1 MRTEAVVFDRA
12 APVVVH
18 HFRTVFFRADAVH
31 PVVFVGEAA
40 ARPAE
45 VGDFQFF
52 QGIQH
57 VVSIA
62 LCIGYFGFG
71 ADPKPAIDTGPE
83 VFGELTVDM
92 FADLL
97 VSLLRIDTD
106 ARVFLGEEGQCGG
119 CH

>member
-1 MRTEAVVFDRA
+1 
-12 APVVVH
+12 
-18 HFRTVFFRADAVH
+18 
-31 PVVFVGEAA
+31 VGEAA

-57 VVSIA
+57 VVPIA

-83 VFGELTVDM
+83 VFGELAVDM

>member
-1 MRTEAVVFDRA
+1 MGSETVIFDRS
-12 APVVVH
+12 APVVVD
-18 HFRTVFFRADAVH
+18 HFRTVLFRAYTVH
-31 PVVFVGEAA
+31 PVILIGKAA

-45 VGDFQFF
+45 VGDFQLF
-52 QGIQH
+52 QGVQH
-57 VVSIA
+57 VVSVA
-62 LCIGYFGFG
+62 PGIGNFGFG
-71 ADPKPAIDTGPE
+71 ADPKPSIDTGSE
-83 VFGELTVDM
+83 MFGELAVDV

>member
-1 MRTEAVVFDRA
+1 
-12 APVVVH
+12 
-18 HFRTVFFRADAVH
+18 
-31 PVVFVGEAA
+31 VVFVGEAA

-57 VVSIA
+57 VVPIA

-83 VFGELTVDM
+83 VFGELAVDM

-106 ARVFLGEEGQCGG
+106 ARVFLGGEGRGG
-119 CH
+119 GGAPAIRLTNTVFMLFSFTMFCLNESYVMI